1 MAVSKKKAAVKSSS
15 KKVSKAAKKILAVE
29 DISPDSLKDI
39 PYEMLAKE
47 F

>member
-1 MAVSKKKAAVKSSS
+1 MIKYDIGQVNTAET
-15 KKVSKAAKKILAVE
+15 SKAAKKILAVE